1 MHLRGKSY
9 NASDVIGV
17 YPLLTDG
24 TSRFLVFDFDNHD
37 KGAEKKDFANEDDT
51 WIEEVEAMRKI
62 CVLNG
67 IDPLVERSRSGWG
80 AHIWIFFDKPISAAL
95 VRKFGTAL
103 LDKGAEQVNL
113 KSFKYYDRML
123 PAQDTLPKGGLGNL
137 IALPLQG
144 KALKDGNSAFID
156 RNWNAYPNQWEIL
169 WSKPRLPQDILKLGA
184 GGINQIWRDAKVCAA
199 GIKRAQTLVEA
210 AQNSVGL
217 EAGEAARLEIWIL
230 VNDYL
235 AKAEQLKRLDEYLTE
250 KVKEVPNVE
259 KLLAIKGVGMS
270 TVIGFIAEVGDIGR
284 FTDPKQIQK
293 LAGLEIVK
301 KSSGKKKG
309 QPRISKRGRR
319 KLRRTMYE
327 SARALMTW
335 NPVFQ
340 DVFLYYRNRKKNPF
354 GGMQAKIAVA
364 CKAIRVFYVVLQ
376 TGCDFDEE
384 KFRKDIIRP
393 EAA

>member
-1 MHLRGKSY
+1 MLLR
-9 NASDVIGV
+9 
-17 YPLLTDG
+17 
-24 TSRFLVFDFDNHD
+24 
-37 KGAEKKDFANEDDT
+37 
-51 WIEEVEAMRKI
+51 EA
-62 CVLNG
+62 
-67 IDPLVERSRSGWG
+67 P
-80 AHIWIFFDKPISAAL
+80 
-95 VRKFGTAL
+95 
-103 LDKGAEQVNL
+103 
-113 KSFKYYDRML
+113 
-123 PAQDTLPKGGLGNL
+123 
-137 IALPLQG
+137 
-144 KALKDGNSAFID
+144 
-156 RNWNAYPNQWEIL
+156 
-169 WSKPRLPQDILKLGA
+169 LPQDILKIGA
-184 GGINQIWRDAKVCAA
+184 GGINQIWRDAKVRAA

-217 EAGEAARLEIWIL
+217 EAGEAARLEIWVL
-230 VNDYL
+230 VNDYIL
-235 AKAEQLKRLDEYLTE
+235 KAEQLKRLIL
-250 KVKEVPNVE
+250 KVPHVE

-327 SARALMTW
+327 SAKALMLW
-335 NPVFQ
+335 NPAFQ
-340 DVFLYYRNRKKNPF
+340 DVFLYYRNRTKNPL